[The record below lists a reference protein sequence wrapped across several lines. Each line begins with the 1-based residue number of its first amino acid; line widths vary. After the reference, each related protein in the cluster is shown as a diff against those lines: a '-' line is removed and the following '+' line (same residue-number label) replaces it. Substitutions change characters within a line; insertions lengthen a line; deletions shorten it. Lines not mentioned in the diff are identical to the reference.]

1 MLCWI
6 GEDSW
11 RSQQPYPVVGRH
23 QHGKGAPCAISL
35 SLGDSTV
42 VLVVQVD
49 RFAVGNKRM
58 PLFGRGT
65 PALDSDTDTL
75 TRPVEQEDDGGHDR
89 FAHYIK
95 KEKIVESAVTGKSVR
110 ALCGKKWVP
119 SRDPQKYPV
128 CPICK
133 EIFEG
138 LKPGS
143 NDGEN
148 KE

>member
-1 MLCWI
+1 MDNR
-6 GEDSW
+6 G
-11 RSQQPYPVVGRH
+11 VG
-23 QHGKGAPCAISL
+23 IF
-35 SLGDSTV
+35 
-42 VLVVQVD
+42 D
-49 RFAVGNKRM
+49 RDL
-58 PLFGRGT
+58 PT
-65 PALDSDTDTL
+65 LDSPITGADTDTL

-138 LKPGS
+138 LKPGPE
-143 NDGEN
+143 DGDS

>member
-1 MLCWI
+1 
-6 GEDSW
+6 
-11 RSQQPYPVVGRH
+11 
-23 QHGKGAPCAISL
+23 
-35 SLGDSTV
+35 
-42 VLVVQVD
+42 
-49 RFAVGNKRM
+49 M

-65 PALDSDTDTL
+65 PSLESDTDTL
-75 TRPVEQEDDGGHDR
+75 ARPVEEDDDGGHDR

-95 KEKIVESAVTGKSVR
+95 KEKIVESAMTGKSVR

-138 LKPGS
+138 LRPGAE
-143 NDGEN
+143 DGD
-148 KE
+148 K